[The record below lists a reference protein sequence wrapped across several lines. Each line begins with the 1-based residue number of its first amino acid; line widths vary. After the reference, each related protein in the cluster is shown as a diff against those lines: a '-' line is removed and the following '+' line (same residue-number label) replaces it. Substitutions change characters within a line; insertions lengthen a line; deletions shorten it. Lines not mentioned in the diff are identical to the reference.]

1 MNSLEIFC
9 KLQKVSGPIFLW
21 IMQALVGV
29 VLTYIG
35 NQSDQNSSLTK
46 MEQKKLGHYSF
57 IKLLR
62 LEVTFLRQ
70 L

>member
-1 MNSLEIFC
+1 
-9 KLQKVSGPIFLW
+9 
-21 IMQALVGV
+21 MQALVGV

-46 MEQKKLGHYSF
+46 MEQKKLGHYKF

-62 LEVTFLRQ
+62 QEITFLRQ